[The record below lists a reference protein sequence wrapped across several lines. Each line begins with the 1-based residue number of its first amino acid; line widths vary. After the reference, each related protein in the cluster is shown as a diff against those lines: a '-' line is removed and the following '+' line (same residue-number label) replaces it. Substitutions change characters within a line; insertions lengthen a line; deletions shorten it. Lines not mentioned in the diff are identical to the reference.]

1 MALRF
6 AKMHGLGNDY
16 IFVDGTRRKVAAPE
30 RLARTVS
37 DRRFGVGSDGLI
49 VVAPSKAADFR
60 MRMFNPDGSEAEMCG
75 NGIRCL
81 GKFVFENGLTR
92 RRSITVETPGG
103 IKTLELHVK
112 GGRVQTVAVDM
123 GPPQPVPT
131 RFHRLADGN
140 SRLVPVAVEAN
151 GTRYEASVLSVGNPH
166 CVIFVQ
172 DAKTFPVD
180 VVGPMIE
187 RHADFPSRTNTEF
200 VSWIDE
206 RTLFQRTWE
215 RGAGET
221 FACGTGACAVAASLF
236 LTERA
241 KGRLLIKLRGGDLE
255 LEMRDGRLIMTGAAS
270 LVCEG
275 ELSAELL
282 SRKP

>member
-1 MALRF
+1 
-6 AKMHGLGNDY
+6 
-16 IFVDGTRRKVAAPE
+16 
-30 RLARTVS
+30 
-37 DRRFGVGSDGLI
+37 
-49 VVAPSKAADFR
+49 
-60 MRMFNPDGSEAEMCG
+60 
-75 NGIRCL
+75 
-81 GKFVFENGLTR
+81 
-92 RRSITVETPGG
+92 
-103 IKTLELHVK
+103 
-112 GGRVQTVAVDM
+112 
-123 GPPQPVPT
+123 
-131 RFHRLADGN
+131 ADGN
-140 SRLVPVAVEAN
+140 SRLIPVTVEAN
-151 GTRYEASVLSVGNPH
+151 GTRYEATVLSVGNPH

-172 DAKTFPVD
+172 DAKSFPVD

-200 VSWIDE
+200 VSWIDD

-241 KGRLLIKLRGGDLE
+241 KGRLLIKLRGGDLQ
-255 LEMRDGRLIMTGAAS
+255 LEMRDGHLIMTGPAS

-275 ELSAELL
+275 DLSNELL